1 MKYNHP
7 LLAEADQHAKD
18 GNSAEMYKALAML
31 NLADYCELF
40 LSRPR
45 EFEHLNRVL
54 PSMPADDTQ
63 RKWVGDSGRSLMV
76 RSCNLARLF
85 DLISMRL
92 TGKSLSGK
100 RILDYG
106 CGWGRLTRLM
116 NFYSPAERVIGLDP
130 MQSSLEHCMEN
141 GLKNPLELIDTRP
154 ETLPLELCSID
165 FAFSFSVFTHTP
177 KEVTEK
183 VFETLHQYM
192 SPNSVFVATIRTIEW
207 VSVRDGVWTEEL
219 TDSMRQ
225 DYNIGEY
232 GFVPVNSGDSLSTM
246 DYGDTIMTP
255 QFLMGLAEKHG
266 WRGRLVERDL
276 SEPFQIAVAFTPN

>member
-141 GLKNPLELIDTRP
+141 GLKNPLEIIDTRP
-154 ETLPLELCSID
+154 ETLPLELGSID
-165 FAFSFSVFTHTP
+165 FAFSFSVLTHTSRHC
-177 KEVTEK
+177 TN
-183 VFETLHQYM
+183 TCHRIL
-192 SPNSVFVATIRTIEW
+192 
-207 VSVRDGVWTEEL
+207 
-219 TDSMRQ
+219 
-225 DYNIGEY
+225 
-232 GFVPVNSGDSLSTM
+232 
-246 DYGDTIMTP
+246 
-255 QFLMGLAEKHG
+255 FL
-266 WRGRLVERDL
+266 
-276 SEPFQIAVAFTPN
+276 